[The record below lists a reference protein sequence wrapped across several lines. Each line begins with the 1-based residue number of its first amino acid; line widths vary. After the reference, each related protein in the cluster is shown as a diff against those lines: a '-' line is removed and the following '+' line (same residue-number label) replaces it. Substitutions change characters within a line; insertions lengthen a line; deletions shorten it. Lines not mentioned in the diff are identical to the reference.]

1 MAELHFNPT
10 RLTLLQSIYNSP
22 RNPFI
27 HVTDFITQAL
37 LVFVGFFFL
46 FEEVAAVLAVF
57 SCFSL

>member
-1 MAELHFNPT
+1 MGMAELHFNPT

-37 LVFVGFFFL
+37 LVFFFL